1 MNTSEIEILSGHDNA
16 EQRNISA
23 LQLRERNALNFGL
36 VLFKDRD
43 ELFVARISF
52 ANALFVRKGNIRN
65 AALLRFAAVFHN
77 EMDTIADNDSHRI
90 DPRISRS
97 LTDGGLPCPA
107 QASAA
112 QWLKPSSMV
121 AGISSAPTPAT
132 RTSDHGMAERK
143 AACRARVECTE
154 NFIRVDD
161 VTESPKLAE

>member
-1 MNTSEIEILSGHDNA
+1 MNTSGIEILSGQDNA

-23 LQLRERNALNFGL
+23 LQLRDRHALNFGL
-36 VLFKDRD
+36 VLFKDCD
-43 ELFVARISF
+43 ELFVARILF

-65 AALLRFAAVFHN
+65 AALLRFAAVFYN

-90 DPRISRS
+90 DPRTSAS

-112 QWLKPSSMV
+112 QWLKPSSMA
-121 AGISSAPTPAT
+121 AGISSAPTPPT

-143 AACRARVECTE
+143 AACRARVVPVGNQT
-154 NFIRVDD
+154 R
-161 VTESPKLAE
+161 TYR